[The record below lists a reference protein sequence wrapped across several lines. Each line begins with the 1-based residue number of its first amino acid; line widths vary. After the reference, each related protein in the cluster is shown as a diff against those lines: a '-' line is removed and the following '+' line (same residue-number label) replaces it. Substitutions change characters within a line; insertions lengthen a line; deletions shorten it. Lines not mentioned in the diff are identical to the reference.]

1 MIWTHVSEY
10 VTDVSN
16 TSVNVVITDKCVKL
30 ARYSGPVPDAADF
43 INQAL
48 ADVIS
53 AAMGRRTSKEA
64 LARATGISSRTIT
77 RYLDAQVDMPAK
89 SFQRIA
95 DALDKP
101 AARLYAD
108 ALALAEQMASD
119 ASRVSEAGA
128 QNVTRLHPR
137 DLTADQ
143 LDRPT
148 TDRRAAT
155 DVDPESETDETD

>member
-1 MIWTHVSEY
+1 M
-10 VTDVSN
+10 
-16 TSVNVVITDKCVKL
+16 
-30 ARYSGPVPDAADF
+30 PDPSDF
-43 INQAL
+43 INSAL

-95 DALDKP
+95 DALQQP
-101 AARLYAD
+101 ADRLYAE
-108 ALALAEQMASD
+108 ALGRAERMAEE
-119 ASRVSEAGA
+119 ARVSEASA

-137 DLTADQ
+137 Q
-143 LDRPT
+143 MSGEELDRLT
-148 TDRRAAT
+148 IDHAAT
-155 DVDPESETDETD
+155 GIDPESEAGEDD